1 MDNHTINANLG
12 ILAVT
17 ETKSLGSVHLPQAR
31 DGRHHRGGKQSAVRQ
46 LVAKERGQLVHNL
59 SFTSARDVRAHVFA
73 AHVFAAHVKDFDLDL
88 IDQITQVRNTALLAV
103 GSQHRAHVGGHAVQ
117 DQTVVG
123 VLCETVSAC

>member
-59 SFTSARDVRAHVFA
+59 SFTSARDVRDL
-73 AHVFAAHVKDFDLDL
+73 FAAHVKDFDLDL